1 MIAPAYVR
9 ITTKQISETVNDS
22 LIPAMS
28 ETQAWSGVS
37 NAPPSIAMIKPDAP
51 ILVSAGSMPSNAIPY
66 IVGNMSDMVA
76 EIAVKQITPV
86 IPDVEMAPT
95 VNMIAKI
102 DAKKSSRDG
111 ATYFIS
117 HVNMKR
123 NNVNANMEYRNI
135 MDASFSKQSSST
147 ITYRIVNDHTHVCTP
162 T

>member
-95 VNMIAKI
+95 VNMIA
-102 DAKKSSRDG
+102 
-111 ATYFIS
+111 
-117 HVNMKR
+117 
-123 NNVNANMEYRNI
+123 
-135 MDASFSKQSSST
+135 
-147 ITYRIVNDHTHVCTP
+147 
-162 T
+162 